1 MSEREREIERECV
14 CMCESER
21 TRESELVFKRQTSA
35 PTKLS
40 HSKQSLFTH
49 INAHTH
55 TPSLHTCTYTTFTHS
70 HTLFLLN
77 SLSFSP
83 IFSYGCRMTG
93 KGGNRREGY
102 FVVVVVAACVPPA
115 SARACKILPKV
126 KTLKRKIFFF
136 FPLQTK
142 SHQKEEDNLSA
153 GHRSSVQPTRAIKI
167 IQFLSQN

>member
-1 MSEREREIERECV
+1 
-14 CMCESER
+14 MCESER

-40 HSKQSLFTH
+40 HSRQSLFTH

-55 TPSLHTCTYTTFTHS
+55 THTHTLSTHLHIHNTHS
-70 HTLFLLN
+70 LTHTVSAKL

-102 FVVVVVAACVPPA
+102 FVVVVAACVPPA

-136 FPLQTK
+136 FLFKRNLTK
-142 SHQKEEDNLSA
+142 KKKTIYLRDTEAQCSPPGQ
-153 GHRSSVQPTRAIKI
+153 
-167 IQFLSQN
+167 